1 MIEHNM
7 ILSASGWR
15 KVFAQS
21 RNEQDNTSE
30 IGAENTMLA
39 VIAADVFADYVRE
52 KTDEETPVIVCGTDT
67 RPTGAAIAS
76 AVLRTLLAKKIIV
89 RYVGIAAA
97 PEIMAYARKFDA
109 FIYISASHNPIGH
122 NGIKFGLNDGG
133 VLDADECAPLIETFK
148 RKCNLPN
155 ATHDAETLLSSCP
168 QHDVDWV
175 YKESDGC
182 KKEALSAYNSF
193 IREVIA
199 GTSSAHEQEL
209 LFEKMRPSKNGN
221 ASKQLGIV
229 CDMNGSARTCS
240 IDKDFFAAQNI
251 NFYAMHDEPGQIAHE
266 IIPEGKNL
274 DWCAHELERLQKAGH
289 ADAVLGYMPD
299 CDGDRGNIVYWDE
312 KQKRANVLGA
322 QEVFALSVLA
332 ELSYANMLHAGNP
345 SYKGAVVVNG
355 PTSMRIDEIAASFGA
370 HVVRTEVGEANVV
383 NASKAARAQ
392 GYTVRICGEGSNGGN
407 ITYPSAV
414 RDPMST
420 IFAIIKLLKIDGL
433 YKSWCEKL
441 HWQYKDDFTLTD
453 ILDSLPRWTTT
464 GVAEPEAMLHI
475 TTSAHAALKQKFQAI
490 FEKAWRAKRKEL
502 EKKYGIVSYEAVLT
516 NGTTQ
521 TRGATDFSKSG
532 SGGLKLIFFDNSKT
546 PCAFMWMRG
555 SKTEPVFRIVCDV
568 RGKDKHAHEEEKALL
583 DWGRK
588 MINQADA

>member
-1 MIEHNM
+1 M

-21 RNEQDNTSE
+21 RDEQDSTPE
-30 IGAENTMLA
+30 IGAENTTLA

-52 KTDEETPVIVCGTDT
+52 KTNEETPVIVCGTDT
-67 RPTGAAIAS
+67 RPTGPAIAS

-109 FIYISASHNPIGH
+109 FIYISASHNPVGH

-133 VLDADECAPLIETFK
+133 VLDADECAPLIDAFK
-148 RKCNLPN
+148 KKCTSPN
-155 ATHDAETLLSSCP
+155 AMQNAEALLSSCP
-168 QHDVDWV
+168 QHDAEWV

-182 KKEALSAYNSF
+182 KREALAAYNSF
-193 IREVIA
+193 IRNVIT
-199 GTSSAHEQEL
+199 GTSVAGEQES
-209 LFEKMRPSKNGN
+209 LFEKMRPSKNDS
-221 ASKQLGIV
+221 ASKRLGIV

-240 IDKDFFAAQNI
+240 IDRDFFAAQNI
-251 NFYAMHDEPGQIAHE
+251 AFYAMHDKPGQIAHE

-274 DWCAHELERLQKAGH
+274 DWCARELERLQNAGH
-289 ADAVLGYMPD
+289 ADALLGYMPD
-299 CDGDRGNIVYWDE
+299 CDGDRGNIVFWNE
-312 KQKRANVLGA
+312 TQKRADMLGA

-332 ELSYANMLHAGNP
+332 ELSYAHMLHAGDS
-345 SYKGAVVVNG
+345 SYKGAVAVNG
-355 PTSMRIDEIAASFGA
+355 PTSMRIDEIAAAFNA
-370 HVVRTEVGEANVV
+370 RVFRAEVGEANVV
-383 NASKAARAQ
+383 NAANAARAQ

-433 YKSWCEKL
+433 YKTWCEKS
-441 HWQYKDDFTLTD
+441 HQHYNDDFTLTD

-464 GVAEPEAMLHI
+464 GVADPEAMLRI
-475 TTSAHAALKQKFQAI
+475 TTSDHAALKQKFQAI
-490 FEKAWRAKRKEL
+490 FEKEWGAKRKEL
-502 EKKYGIVSYEAVLT
+502 EKKYGIASYEAVLT
-516 NGTTQ
+516 NGTTEM
-521 TRGATDFSKSG
+521 RGAPDFSKSG
-532 SGGLKLIFFDNSKT
+532 SGGLKLIFFDKGKT

-555 SKTEPVFRIVCDV
+555 SKTEPVFRIMCDV
-568 RGKDKHAHEEEKALL
+568 QGNDKRAREEEKALIA
-583 DWGRK
+583 WERK
-588 MINQADA
+588 MLEQADT